1 MTAVALVALPTLGAA
16 LVGLFGR
23 RAGVIAAMAITALA
37 LTLGVGAW
45 ASVTQPAAAWRWSP
59 IIELRLSVEAFGR
72 VMVVLVPLVAL
83 PIVAYAISTESD
95 GTRRLVAFLL
105 AFVGAMLLLVTAA
118 DFVTLLVAWELVGF
132 VSWVLIGHRWR
143 ETDAAPSATR
153 AFVTTRLGDLGLFV
167 AAGVAFAATG
177 TFSFEALRM
186 ADPGALAVVAGGVL
200 VAAAAKSAQ
209 LPFSPW
215 LFAAMAG
222 PTPVSALLH
231 SATLVAAG
239 AYLLVRLAPQLG
251 AVAWFGPAVAVVGL
265 ATALA
270 GGLVALLQLDAKRA
284 LAGSTSAQYGL
295 MFVAVGSGFAAAGAA
310 QLVTHAA
317 FKSLLFLGAGVAIHA
332 TGSGALAAMGFGR
345 RLPRAA
351 LLSAIGALALAGVPP
366 LGGAWTKEVI
376 LAGSVEASAWLAVG
390 VVGASLLTAL
400 YAARYQILA
409 YGSPVADRD
418 PATRR
423 GSPGE
428 GVERYRPTL
437 AELGGLAV
445 LAGVTLLLSGLWL
458 PGVADVL
465 EEVVGTPLPD
475 GSALELMI
483 SVVTIA
489 VAFAVVWRARRRG
502 ALVTV
507 GLPRRVQA
515 GAADWLGLPR
525 ATDAAVVRP
534 TLALSAALG
543 RLDDRVIDA
552 GVRGVAALA
561 RAVSAA
567 FARRGEWTFDGA
579 VHGLWAL
586 TVGAAGTSR
595 TVDDRGVDAV
605 VEEGARGVGAA
616 GEASRRLQT
625 GQSHHYYVAIVAGVA
640 VMLGLLLWTQ

>member
-1 MTAVALVALPTLGAA
+1 VSAFALVALPTIGAA

-23 RAGVIAAMAITALA
+23 RAGAVAVAAIGTLVVTLA
-37 LTLGVGAW
+37 AGAW
-45 ASVTQPAAAWRWSP
+45 AAVTQPALAWRWSP
-59 IIELRLSVEAFGR
+59 IIELGVGVEAFGR

-83 PIVAYAISTESD
+83 PIVGYAVATEPD
-95 GTRRLVAFLL
+95 GRRRLVAFLL
-105 AFVGAMLLLVTAA
+105 AFVAAMLLLVTAA

-143 ETDAAPSATR
+143 DADAASSATR
-153 AFVTTRLGDLGLFV
+153 AFITTRLGDLGLFV
-167 AAGVAFAATG
+167 AAGIAFAATG
-177 TFSFEALRM
+177 SFSFDALRT
-186 ADPGALAVVAGGVL
+186 ADASALVVVAGGVL

-239 AYLLVRLAPQLG
+239 AYLLVRLAPELA
-251 AVAWFGPAVAVVGL
+251 AVAWFGPAVAAVGL
-265 ATALA
+265 STALA

-295 MFVAVGSGFAAAGAA
+295 MFVAVGAGFAAAGAA

-332 TGSGALAAMGFGR
+332 TGTGALGAMGLGR

-351 LLSAIGALALAGVPP
+351 ILSAVGALALAGVPP
-366 LGGAWTKEVI
+366 LGGGWSKEAI
-376 LAGSVEASAWLAVG
+376 LAGALEASAWLGVG
-390 VVGASLLTAL
+390 ALVASLLTAL
-400 YAARYQILA
+400 YAGRYQLLA
-409 YGSPVADRD
+409 YGMEAARDGSGDERQSAERRDRYL
-418 PATRR
+418 P
-423 GSPGE
+423 
-428 GVERYRPTL
+428 RP
-437 AELGGLAV
+437 AELAALAV
-445 LAGVTLLLSGLWL
+445 LAGVTLVLSVLWL
-458 PGVADVL
+458 PGVGGAV
-465 EEVVGTPLPD
+465 EELVGTRLPE
-475 GSALELMI
+475 GSALELVM
-483 SVVTIA
+483 SVVAIA
-489 VAFAVVWRARRRG
+489 IAFAVVWWIGRRG
-502 ALVTV
+502 ALETV
-507 GLPRRVQA
+507 GLAPAVQA
-515 GAADWLGLPR
+515 AAADWLGLPR
-525 ATDAAVVRP
+525 ATDALVVRP
-534 TLALSAALG
+534 TLALSTTLA
-543 RLDDRVIDA
+543 RLDDRVVDA

-561 RAVSAA
+561 RAVSRI

-586 TVGAAGTSR
+586 ALGAAGTSR

-605 VEEGARGVGAA
+605 VEESARGVGAA
-616 GEASRRLQT
+616 GTASRRLQT